1 LRLAVARLTGLDR
14 GLVHRD
20 DVARADRGQ
29 LGVEDGFEQL
39 RALLHELRQP
49 GPAERQS
56 CIEQALVLAIQR
68 QVVAELV
75 DQQSDDASSTIGT
88 TALDDAHRRRCA
100 MQGLRVETLDDG
112 PHVFEDDEAP
122 RALRQPM
129 ADLLAD
135 DLVLLGRKT
144 LRLGAG
150 HLDGLHR
157 HHGLVEERGVAALVG
172 EVAASLAARVRR
184 HGAAGF
190 GLLGRCGD
198 LVQQLPEMHLLR
210 VGFEGEALAPFAQN
224 PCRTTD
230 A

>member
-1 LRLAVARLTGLDR
+1 
-14 GLVHRD
+14 
-20 DVARADRGQ
+20 
-29 LGVEDGFEQL
+29 
-39 RALLHELRQP
+39 LLHELRQP
-49 GPAERQS
+49 GPAERES
-56 CIEQALVLAIQR
+56 RIEQTLVLAIQR

-75 DQQSDDASSTIGT
+75 DQQPDDEAHIGAA
-88 TALDDAHRRRCA
+88 ALDDAHRRRCA
-100 MQGLRVETLDDG
+100 MQRLGVQTLDDG
-112 PHVFEDDEAP
+112 PHVLEHDEAP

-157 HHGLVEERGVAALVG
+157 HHGLVEEWRVAALVG
-172 EVAASLAARVRR
+172 EVAAGLAARVRR

-198 LVQQLPEMHLLR
+198 LAQQLPQMHLLR
-210 VGFEGEALAPFAQN
+210 VGFGGEALAPFAQT